1 MWTRITAAA
10 LLCIVVAA
18 SGCHGDSGGV
28 SARTTHTH
36 SAVPRKGPTA
46 AELTSTMVDAA
57 GVGKS
62 QLAVEL
68 KFDLKERPVL
78 GQPLTID
85 VAVLPEV
92 YGSPA
97 SLNVT
102 GGNGLVV
109 PNEVSSIALPAVEA
123 GQVYRQIVVVTPTK
137 DGVLLLSL
145 NVSVHHDEITESR
158 EFSIPLIVDAQ
169 SQPTAGN

>member
-1 MWTRITAAA
+1 M
-10 LLCIVVAA
+10 LCIVVGAG
-18 SGCHGDSGGV
+18 GCHRDS
-28 SARTTHTH
+28 SDAPTQTTRSH
-36 SAVPRKGPTA
+36 AAAPRKGPTA
-46 AELTSTMVDAA
+46 AQLTSNMVDAA

-68 KFDLKERPVL
+68 KFDLKQRPVL

-92 YGSPA
+92 DGSPA
-97 SLNVT
+97 SLNVS

-109 PNEVSSIALPAVEA
+109 PNEVTSIALPAVEA
-123 GQVYRQIVVVTPTK
+123 GQVYHQFVVVTPTK

-145 NVSVHHDEITESR
+145 NVSVHHDEVTETR
-158 EFSIPLIVDAQ
+158 EFSIPLIVDSQ